1 MKCDTAA
8 ICELDM
14 IQTQYHIY
22 LFFFLM
28 GYINNKNPLCDT
40 VAMLTEPLYVFVHL

>member
-22 LFFFLM
+22 LFFSLW
-28 GYINNKNPLCDT
+28 GPLCDT